1 MIPHFAKQHKKKLL
15 GFLILLVFLSET
27 GLWINRSE
35 SLEGHVFFVFPWR
48 IKRGDL
54 VAFKRDNI
62 RIIKKVAG
70 IPGDRVSIG
79 EGRVFV
85 KGEIFLLEEGHD
97 PAISG
102 VIEGYF
108 VVGTHPRSFDS
119 RYKAF
124 GLIQEIQGKAW
135 RIL

>member
-15 GFLILLVFLSET
+15 GFLMLLVFLSET
-27 GLWINRSE
+27 GLWVNRSE

-54 VAFKRDNI
+54 LAFKRDKI
-62 RIIKKVAG
+62 RIIKKVVG
-70 IPGDRVSIG
+70 IPGDRVSYK
-79 EGRVFV
+79 GRNVFLNE
-85 KGEIFLLEEGHD
+85 EIFLLEEGHD
-97 PAISG
+97 PLMDG

-124 GLIQEIQGKAW
+124 GLVQEIQGKVV